1 MFLASSLVCY
11 TKASDFLDD
20 LRKQELRQN
29 FTMSEEVFR
38 ELVAV
43 MATEEGVA
51 ELISERAVVIA
62 LAAAKGQE
70 VEALLEMAEI
80 WRTELS

>member
-1 MFLASSLVCY
+1 
-11 TKASDFLDD
+11 
-20 LRKQELRQN
+20 
-29 FTMSEEVFR
+29 
-38 ELVAV
+38 V